1 MGIHLL
7 VLRGNYVSKENQKTT
22 VMSNDINKK
31 TVTSSFRYMS
41 LVFLFPHEPV
51 VCIKLGSEC
60 LLKVC

>member
-41 LVFLFPHEPV
+41 LVFLFPMN
-51 VCIKLGSEC
+51 L
-60 LLKVC
+60 